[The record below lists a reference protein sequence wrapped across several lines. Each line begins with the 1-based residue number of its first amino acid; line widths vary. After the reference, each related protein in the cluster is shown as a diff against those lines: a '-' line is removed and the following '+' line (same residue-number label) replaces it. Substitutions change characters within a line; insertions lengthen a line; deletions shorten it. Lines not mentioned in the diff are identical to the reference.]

1 LNAVTLL
8 LGVMLLAAGS
18 LFFYVSHEVKQK
30 RKAMQFITLDE
41 KRRYTN
47 LMFIGVTLVVAGL
60 LGFATAWMGGGS
72 FRRIE
77 LPTQKVEASEP
88 VMKQVDI
95 QDIKETPL

>member
-1 LNAVTLL
+1 LSAVTLL

-18 LFFYVSHEVKQK
+18 LFFYVSHEVKRK
-30 RKAMQFITLDE
+30 RKAMHFISLEE

-47 LMFIGVTLVVAGL
+47 LMFIGITLVVAGL

-72 FRRIE
+72 FKSIE

-88 VMKQVDI
+88 VMNPVDI
-95 QDIKETPL
+95 